1 VPGGEGAR
9 LPVVDDNVG
18 TRRRR
23 RPVAAA
29 VLLMGLAGTSLT
41 AACGTTATAGT
52 AGSASTSGAS
62 TSGATSGTPAG
73 TVTEDGSGLVEPLMK
88 AWAAAYHQ
96 TAPGVTVTVAGG
108 GSTQGIDDASGG
120 RVDIGT
126 SDVYLS
132 SGDLLKNQYLLNI
145 PLAVSAQSVIYNVPG
160 LPAGTNLKL
169 TGTDLADM
177 YSGIIT
183 MWNDPRIANLNLGVT
198 IPPVPVV
205 PIHRTIGAG
214 DTYIF
219 TSYLSTQDPDWNTAV
234 GYGTFVDWPRLASV
248 RTADGSTNIY
258 EACKKYVGC
267 VSYNGVSYLKP
278 AQALGLGEAALQNG
292 GGHYTIPDP
301 AAIQD
306 ELGKFVTITPRDETI
321 SMIDGPG
328 GDGYPI
334 INYEYAIVSTR
345 QPSAAT
351 ARQVR
356 DFLTWVVTSGNAPSF
371 IDQVGFQP
379 LPAQIQELSLAQIGK
394 IQ

>member
-1 VPGGEGAR
+1 
-9 LPVVDDNVG
+9 
-18 TRRRR
+18 
-23 RPVAAA
+23 
-29 VLLMGLAGTSLT
+29 MGLAGVSLT
-41 AACGTTATAGT
+41 ACGTAATAVPSASEGTTA
-52 AGSASTSGAS
+52 
-62 TSGATSGTPAG
+62 GTPPG
-73 TVTEDGSGLVEPLMK
+73 TITENGSGLVEPLMK
-88 AWAAAYHQ
+88 AWAAAYRQ
-96 TAPGVTVTVAGG
+96 QAAGVTITVSGG
-108 GSTQGIDDASGG
+108 GSTEGINEASAGT
-120 RVDIGT
+120 VDIGT

-160 LPAGTNLKL
+160 LPPGTDLKL

-177 YSGIIT
+177 YGGIIT
-183 MWNDPRIANLNLGVT
+183 MWNDPRIADLNMGVT

-214 DTYIF
+214 DTFIF

-234 GYGTFVDWPRLASV
+234 GYGTFVDWPKLASV

-258 EACKKYVGC
+258 QACKKYVGC

-292 GGHYTIPDP
+292 GGHYTIPD
-301 AAIQD
+301 AASIQD
-306 ELGKFVTITPRDETI
+306 ELGKFVAITPRDETI
-321 SMIDGPG
+321 SMINGPG

-345 QPSAAT
+345 QPSAAK
-351 ARQVR
+351 AQQIR
-356 DFLTWVVTSGNAPSF
+356 DFLNWVVTTGNAPSF

-379 LPAQIQELSLAQIGK
+379 LPAQIQALSLAQIAK